1 MNTEEQEILK
11 NFVERENAGSYIE
24 EIKEELV
31 IPDFIFYNARIKYEF
46 GIHELEQNMCAVHNC
61 NKNELREELI
71 KAAKTIKT
79 DVFEQNGTLC
89 SKEQLLEQYFES
101 LELYENSKND
111 E

>member
-31 IPDFIFYNARIKYEF
+31 IPDFIFYNVRIKYES
-46 GIHELEQNMCAVHNC
+46 GIHELEQNLCAVHDC
-61 NKNELREELI
+61 TKAELREELI
-71 KAAKTIKT
+71 KAATTIKT
-79 DVFEQNGTLC
+79 QVFEQNGTLC
-89 SKEQLLEQYFES
+89 SKERLLEKYFEN
-101 LELYENSKND
+101 LELFENSQND